1 MGGSRRSTAKKLPY
15 KVLGKKL
22 VDAYYVPPGG
32 VEGFSTV
39 AVRSHWPK
47 DDPMFEASIRSMER
61 EAQEWRASEEERQ
74 RQQQQQPPQR
84 DPHKLK

>member
-1 MGGSRRSTAKKLPY
+1 MGSSRRSTAKKLPY

-32 VEGFSTV
+32 TEGFSTV

-47 DDPMFEASIRSMER
+47 DDPGLEASIRSIAR
-61 EAQEWRASEEERQ
+61 EVQEWRDREEQ
-74 RQQQQQPPQR
+74 RQQQQPSPP